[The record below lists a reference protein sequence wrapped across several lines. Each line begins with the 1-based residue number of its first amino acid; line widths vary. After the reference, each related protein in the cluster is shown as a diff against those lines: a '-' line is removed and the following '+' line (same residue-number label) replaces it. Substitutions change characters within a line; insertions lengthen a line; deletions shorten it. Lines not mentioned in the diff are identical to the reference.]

1 VKKFMRIKEV
11 VKVVSVS
18 RSTIWLWVKENK
30 FPEPIKLSPRCTV
43 WLSEDIEAFMDSFTA

>member
-1 VKKFMRIKEV
+1 MKKFMRIKEV

-18 RSTIWLWVKENK
+18 KSTIWLWVKEKK

-43 WLSEDIEAFMDSFTA
+43 WRSEAVEAFMDSQTV

>member
-1 VKKFMRIKEV
+1 MRIKEV